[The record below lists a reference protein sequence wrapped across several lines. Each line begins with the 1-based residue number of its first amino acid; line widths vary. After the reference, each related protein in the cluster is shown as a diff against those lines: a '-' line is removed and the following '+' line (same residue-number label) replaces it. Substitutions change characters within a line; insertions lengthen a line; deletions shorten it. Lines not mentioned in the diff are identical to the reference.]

1 MLELLDHSANTTLLT
16 PIRALELRLL
26 VENIRPTSVKD
37 TIPDVAP
44 FTGVPLHTQGPS
56 NDTNAVRDPLTAS
69 TETTTPDDPPTPADV
84 DAVTAESDVH
94 TDASH
99 AVPATRTR
107 ALYTTPPSP
116 LPTTLMLALP
126 VAAMFDAAA
135 DDTSGAS

>member
-1 MLELLDHSANTTLLT
+1 MLELLDHSENTTLLT

-44 FTGVPLHTQGPS
+44 FTGVPPHTQGPS

-84 DAVTAESDVH
+84 DAVTFCPMPEAQFAAQALGV
-94 TDASH
+94 H
-99 AVPATRTR
+99 AV
-107 ALYTTPPSP
+107 
-116 LPTTLMLALP
+116 
-126 VAAMFDAAA
+126 
-135 DDTSGAS
+135 SGAEPASMLWDR